1 MHSIYETYYVVFNLC
16 NIQTIYNIQIN
27 CRTYENIKKMVDE
40 SNLLCYTSLCK

>member
-40 SNLLCYTSLCK
+40 INLLCYTSLCK